1 MSQTATRKTAARS
14 SGALLPPSPP
24 AEKASARESAL
35 NEADT
40 DKIGAQKFE

>member
-1 MSQTATRKTAARS
+1 MPECRFAGCAGSLGDFLS
-14 SGALLPPSPP
+14 PSPP

>member
-1 MSQTATRKTAARS
+1 MPGERS
-14 SGALLPPSPP
+14 SLRGILPPSPP
-24 AEKASARESAL
+24 AEKASARETAL